1 RSLRGRT
8 LPTQHKVELGAPLC
22 PCRDYDD
29 KKAEGQFAMDID
41 SLSSHSSDI
50 TLVIDPPPGAGSSQP
65 VWRKGEP
72 MQLLSLAQG
81 EGGGERVTVCPEARD
96 YFLRSVGNRPV
107 AVAVVCGLYR
117 TGKSYLLNLL
127 SNNMASGEEDGDT
140 AIDGDQQNLASFTVG
155 STVNACTSGIWMWAS
170 SSGGSDNGPVY
181 ILLDCEGSG
190 NVEHDRDHDSIL
202 FALGTLL
209 SGYFIYN
216 SKGVIDEGAIQTLSV
231 VTSLAQHI
239 QNAQHQEGSDGSP
252 SVVATAPHF
261 LWVLRDFVLALED
274 QNGRPISAQE
284 YLEIALSDK
293 SSVAAYRS
301 QESRDCRE
309 KLCKYAVVALPSQ
322 LSLFTH
328 RDCIALVTPV
338 IDEEKL
344 QALDTVPYDQ
354 LREEFRD
361 QIELMKRK
369 VFRDCTPKT
378 INGVSVTGVTF
389 ARLLDQYVHSINSKE
404 AQEGERV
411 QHLLLDSYVQYAILP
426 TARNGVE
433 PLLPVSEVDLIAELK
448 ALRQEV
454 YAKFKRES
462 LGERKIISQYREQ
475 LKDLMDD
482 LDNKVTERNEVMGR
496 ESCVRLLK
504 RLWQPIVERLDAY
517 DDTEGYSL
525 DDGISE
531 FTRDLSEL
539 RESYQKEARGPTA
552 VVMETYSKWITPK
565 QEQGLVKLTRRQQE
579 AAAQRAVMME
589 RERAMEEERQRAERE
604 LEERRA
610 REQQEREEYRIERTE
625 KMRLEV
631 KELAD
636 NIDGIDTP
644 SLVEEEETDESQ
656 RRMTDDIQAEI
667 TELRTALDDRDRKGR
682 ARRPTSSPT
691 AAAAACCRC
700 TIIVCVT
707 PDGRQST
714 DMIGIDVHKY
724 LLPHEV
730 LISRHGYFVLLAL
743 DENQG
748 K

>member
-1 RSLRGRT
+1 
-8 LPTQHKVELGAPLC
+8 
-22 PCRDYDD
+22 
-29 KKAEGQFAMDID
+29 MDID

-50 TLVIDPPPGAGSSQP
+50 TLVIDQPPGASCSQP

-140 AIDGDQQNLASFTVG
+140 ATDRDQHQHAAFTVG

-309 KLCKYAVVALPSQ
+309 KLCN
-322 LSLFTH
+322 LFTH

-344 QALDTVPYDQ
+344 QALDTVPYHH
-354 LREEFRD
+354 LRGEFRD

-369 VFRDCTPKT
+369 VFRDCAPKT
-378 INGVSVTGVTF
+378 INGVPVTGVTF

-404 AQEGERV
+404 VPRVGSVWQALQAQEGERV
-411 QHLLLDSYVQYAILP
+411 VGECSEEYRAVV
-426 TARNGVE
+426 RNRVE
-433 PLLPVSEVDLIAELK
+433 PLLPVSEVDLAAELK

-504 RLWQPIVERLDAY
+504 RLWQPIAERLDAY

-610 REQQEREEYRIERTE
+610 REQQEREVKYSISEAVAHRSVQEYRIERTE

-682 ARRPTSSPT
+682 GRRPTSSST

-700 TIIVCVT
+700 TI
-707 PDGRQST
+707 
-714 DMIGIDVHKY
+714 M
-724 LLPHEV
+724 
-730 LISRHGYFVLLAL
+730 
-743 DENQG
+743 
-748 K
+748 

>member
-1 RSLRGRT
+1 
-8 LPTQHKVELGAPLC
+8 
-22 PCRDYDD
+22 
-29 KKAEGQFAMDID
+29 MDVD

-50 TLVIDPPPGAGSSQP
+50 TLVIDQPLGASCSQP

-127 SNNMASGEEDGDT
+127 SNNTPSGEEDGDT
-140 AIDGDQQNLASFTVG
+140 ATDGDQHQQGDFTVG

-239 QNAQHQEGSDGSP
+239 QSAQHQEGSDGSP

-309 KLCKYAVVALPSQ
+309 KLCKKRIDVVEIRRDDYVSMSMAEVAWSYGQ
-322 LSLFTH
+322 SMLSLFTH

-344 QALDTVPYDQ
+344 QALDTVPYRQ
-354 LREEFRD
+354 LRGEFRD

-378 INGVSVTGVTF
+378 INGVPVTGVTF
-389 ARLLDQYVHSINSKE
+389 ARLLDQYIHSINSKE
-404 AQEGERV
+404 VPRVGSVWQALQAQEGERV
-411 QHLLLDSYVQYAILP
+411 VGECSDEYRAVV
-426 TARNGVE
+426 RNRVE
-433 PLLPVSEVDLIAELK
+433 PLLPTSEVDLAAELK

-454 YAKFKRES
+454 YAQFKRES

-482 LDNKVTERNEVMGR
+482 LDNKVTERNEAMAR

-504 RLWQPIVERLDAY
+504 RLWQPVAERLDAY

-610 REQQEREEYRIERTE
+610 REQQEREVKYSISEAVAHRSVQEYRIERTE
-625 KMRLEV
+625 KMRLDV
-631 KELAD
+631 KELTD

-682 ARRPTSSPT
+682 GRRPTSSPT

-700 TIIVCVT
+700 TI
-707 PDGRQST
+707 
-714 DMIGIDVHKY
+714 M
-724 LLPHEV
+724 
-730 LISRHGYFVLLAL
+730 
-743 DENQG
+743 
-748 K
+748 